1 MVGTCWRK
9 ILPMIKKL
17 ADLYPQFNFEPSEDF
32 LWSPETKTI
41 HYDPSR
47 MGVEQGVWSLLHE
60 TGHALHGH
68 VTYDFDIDLLKIEL
82 EAWEKAKEIA
92 PRFDIVIDQDY
103 IEDNLDSYRDW
114 LKRRSTCPDCSYVN
128 LQTSSNIY
136 NCFNC
141 DCNWKVPASQV
152 CMVQRRKV
160 RN

>member
-1 MVGTCWRK
+1 
-9 ILPMIKKL
+9 MIDKL
-17 ADLYPQFNFEPSEDF
+17 STAYPHFSFIEAEDF
-32 LWSPETKTI
+32 VWSPETKSI

-47 MGVEQGVWSLLHE
+47 VGSKQGAWSLLHE
-60 TGHALHGH
+60 TGHAIHNH
-68 VTYDFDIDLLKIEL
+68 TNYEFDIDLLKFEL

-92 PRFDIVIDQDY
+92 SQFDIVIDQDY

-128 LQTSSNIY
+128 LQTASNTY

-141 DCNWKVPASQV
+141 GCSWKVSVSQV

-160 RN
+160 SNKKPLD